1 MKKHVLSLVVAALA
15 LAGSSAACAQG
26 VSFLA
31 ILSGGDEVPAN
42 TSPARGIALFRLDDD
57 GSTVHY
63 TLIVAHIQNA
73 VAAHIHTAPV
83 GVSGP
88 VVVPLFGA
96 PAGGGRFSGI
106 LAEGSFTASEE
117 LLATMAS
124 GGTYVNV
131 HTNDGVAPVNTGPG
145 DLPGGE
151 IRGQVFVLGAENGE

>member
-96 PAGGGRFSGI
+96 PVEEAGLERFDEWNGGRRDGP
-106 LAEGSFTASEE
+106 LAVESPAHECPR
-117 LLATMAS
+117 
-124 GGTYVNV
+124 
-131 HTNDGVAPVNTGPG
+131 DGRDP
-145 DLPGGE
+145 
-151 IRGQVFVLGAENGE
+151 